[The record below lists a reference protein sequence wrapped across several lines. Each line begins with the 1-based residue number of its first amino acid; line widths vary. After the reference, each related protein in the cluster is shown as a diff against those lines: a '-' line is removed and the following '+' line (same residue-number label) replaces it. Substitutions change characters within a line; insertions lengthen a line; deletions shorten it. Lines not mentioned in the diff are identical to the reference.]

1 MQYRQYFTGLAAV
14 SVLFTSTMALSAEP
28 ASFTILPK
36 AGKTICQSG
45 SNQIGDAAA
54 KVELCVAQGNFSHD
68 TYLVKIDGKLVVK
81 GIDDDTT
88 KGVSATY
95 QGGKLNLV
103 CTPQNEGPTEVAP
116 ERIASMQKNMPQLS
130 AEQAKSMVIMMETV
144 EVGRLCKATLGD
156 QALFSAQV
164 TFQ

>member
-1 MQYRQYFTGLAAV
+1 V
-14 SVLFTSTMALSAEP
+14 SRR
-28 ASFTILPK
+28 
-36 AGKTICQSG
+36 
-45 SNQIGDAAA
+45 
-54 KVELCVAQGNFSHD
+54 GNFSHD

-88 KGVSATY
+88 KGVSASY
-95 QGGKLNLV
+95 QGSKVNLV

-116 ERIASMQKNMPQLS
+116 ERIASMQQNMPQLTE
-130 AEQAKSMVIMMETV
+130 EQAKSMVIMMQTV
-144 EVGRLCKATLGD
+144 EVGRLCKASLND